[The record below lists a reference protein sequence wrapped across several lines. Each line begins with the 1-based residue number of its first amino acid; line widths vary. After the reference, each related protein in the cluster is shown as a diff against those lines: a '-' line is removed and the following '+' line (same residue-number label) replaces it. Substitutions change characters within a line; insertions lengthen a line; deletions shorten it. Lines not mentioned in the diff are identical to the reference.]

1 MVFSSLWV
9 TYLACL
15 GFGFIMI
22 VPFLPFHC
30 SFCFVLGC
38 GVSFFFFFD
47 GFQCFPVDG
56 WTTRC
61 NFATLVRRWMHILLL
76 YHRTSLSNELF
87 WHPFWKSVYYKVI
100 SLYTLHFVLFIF
112 ISVPNCLDLLW
123 LCSKLASPNICSLLK
138 NVLTILALCISML
151 ILGLC

>member
-1 MVFSSLWV
+1 MGYLPGMFRIWFYHDCALPTISLDLLLCPW
-9 TYLACL
+9 
-15 GFGFIMI
+15 IWSI
-22 VPFLPFHC
+22 
-30 SFCFVLGC
+30 
-38 GVSFFFFFD
+38 FFFFFLM
-47 GFQCFPVDG
+47 GSSVFLSMVEQ
-56 WTTRC
+56 
-61 NFATLVRRWMHILLL
+61 LVAILLL
-76 YHRTSLSNELF
+76 WWEKMNAHPSTLPSWTSLSNELF

-151 ILGLC
+151 ILGLS